1 MHAHPFPVDTILT
14 DRDIPMRDDQQN
26 PSTSSAPTNSHDPT
40 IRRATN
46 SNSRSNRDECPDVD
60 SIPDSDLFFNRELS
74 WLEFNRRVLHQ
85 ALDQNTPLLER
96 VQFLNIFTSNLDEFY
111 QKRVGGLKRQI
122 AAGIASKSID
132 GLTPREQIAAI
143 RKTVIPMLD
152 QQAVCFKNNIL
163 PALKKEN
170 VHLLAWNQLTDDDR
184 KFTTEYFEN
193 RVFPVLTPLSVDSGH
208 PFPFISNL
216 SLSLAFII
224 AHPDAGDHLF
234 ARVKIPEVLPRW
246 IELPSSLES
255 SGFRF
260 ANLVDIIKHNARA
273 LFCDMSIVNSMLF
286 RITRNA
292 DIEHDEEDAEDLLEL
307 ITESLRQRRFAEVV
321 RLEHEPDADLRM
333 LRFLFEELQIT
344 EDDVY
349 EMPGPVD
356 YTDLKQIAQL
366 PISHLHF
373 EPWTPRTPPAFA
385 NDESDIFSLIR
396 SRDVLVHHPYE
407 NFDATVRRFIDDAA
421 DDPRVIAIKMTFYRT
436 GDDSPFVPTLIRAAE
451 TGKQVVCMVELQAR
465 FDEQRNIICAQTL
478 ENAGVHVVY
487 GIAGLKTHS
496 KTVLVVRN
504 DPDGTLRCYAHIG
517 TGNYHVGTARL
528 YTDLGLLTADPN
540 LTGDLVELFHY
551 ITGRSL
557 KKNYRKLL
565 VAPVNMRDRFLKMIQ
580 REIDHQIH
588 GKPAAIVAKMNALE
602 DHSIIRALYRAS
614 QAGVP
619 VDLIVRGFCCLRPG
633 IPEFGENIRVFSII
647 GRFLEHARI
656 FHFRNAEDDPV
667 NGEFFI
673 GSADWMTRNQT
684 RRVEAITPVEAHD
697 LRRRLWYV
705 LQTQLHDRRLGWELN
720 PDGSYTKRKCD
731 TPNSD
736 DNEELGSHRSLMQET
751 DQRHRIE
758 AAR

>member
-1 MHAHPFPVDTILT
+1 
-14 DRDIPMRDDQQN
+14 MRDDPQN
-26 PSTSSAPTNSHDPT
+26 PSTSAPPAHASDQNTV
-40 IRRATN
+40 RAPD
-46 SNSRSNRDECPDVD
+46 SKPRPQLDESRSVE
-60 SIPDSDLFFNRELS
+60 SIPDSELFFNRELA

-96 VQFLNIFTSNLDEFY
+96 VQFLNIFTSNLDEFF

-122 AAGIASKSID
+122 AAGVASKSVD

-143 RKTVIPMLD
+143 RKTVFPMLD
-152 QQAVCFKNNIL
+152 QQANCFRNDIL

-170 VHLLAWNQLTDDDR
+170 VHLLPWTQLTDADR
-184 KFTTEYFEN
+184 KFTTEYFQN

-246 IELPSSLES
+246 IELPGPSES
-255 SGFRF
+255 SGYRF
-260 ANLVDIIKHNARA
+260 ANLVDIIKHNAGT
-273 LFCDMSIVNSMLF
+273 LFCDMTIVNSMLF

-321 RLEHEPDADLRM
+321 RLEHEPDVDLKM

-356 YTDLKQIAQL
+356 CTDLKQIARL

-373 EPWTPRTPPAFA
+373 EPWTPRIGPAFA

-407 NFDATVRRFIDDAA
+407 SFDATVQRFIRDAA
-421 DDPRVIAIKMTFYRT
+421 DDPRVVAIKMTLYRT

-496 KTVLVVRN
+496 KTALVVRN
-504 DPDGTLRCYAHIG
+504 DPDGALRCYAHIG
-517 TGNYHVGTARL
+517 TGNYHVGTARF

-551 ITGRSL
+551 ITGHSL
-557 KKNYRKLL
+557 KKDYRKLL

-580 REIDHQIH
+580 REIDHRKK

-602 DHSIIRALYRAS
+602 DHSIIRALYRTS

-633 IPEFGENIRVFSII
+633 IPEFGENIRVLSII

-656 FHFRNAEDDPV
+656 FHFRNAQEDPI

-684 RRVEAITPVEAHD
+684 RRVEAIAPVEAPD
-697 LRRRLWYV
+697 LRQRLWNV
-705 LQTQLHDRRLGWELN
+705 LQTQLHDHRLGWELN
-720 PDGSYTKRKCD
+720 PDGSYTKRK
-731 TPNSD
+731 SD
-736 DNEELGSHRSLMQET
+736 APDNIDNDKSGSHHALMQET
-751 DQRHRIE
+751 DRRHRAE